1 MSRLLALACVA
12 LIGGA
17 CSGDATGIRLLD
29 GQAIRA
35 ELARNES
42 KWSAL
47 ALTDYRYAFRRVCDC
62 PPDATAAVEIEV
74 QGGNVY
80 RVRLLATGADLSPES
95 SYWPTVDE
103 LFDEIRLA
111 LDEGA
116 TGIRVRY
123 DPVYGYPLEIA
134 IQWTRDAA
142 GTIAHYAGELTPY

>member
-1 MSRLLALACVA
+1 MSRLMAIACAALFGA
-12 LIGGA
+12 A

-35 ELARNES
+35 ELAHNET

-62 PPDATAAVEIEV
+62 TPDATAAVEIEV
-74 QGGNVY
+74 RGGSVS
-80 RVRLLATGADLSPES
+80 RVRLLSTGTDVAPGSG
-95 SYWPTVDE
+95 YWPTVDE

-116 TGIRVRY
+116 TGIHVRY

-134 IQWTRDAA
+134 IEWTRDAA
-142 GTIAHYAGELTPY
+142 GMIAHYAGELTPY